1 VGRRTIFRAFGSAPP
16 MLGSASVD
24 RIEIMEHLQ
33 LYNIQAF
40 DATVIATTTVRVGYR
55 KPDVPS
61 ILSPQ

>member
-1 VGRRTIFRAFGSAPP
+1 